1 MRFLLSMHHHIRV
14 NTQLNRSRQL
24 RIFIQKR
31 KLITNYVTTEHS
43 RGLMYYSVIP
53 WHLELQS

>member
-14 NTQLNRSRQL
+14 NTQLNRSRT
-24 RIFIQKR
+24 IKDIHTER